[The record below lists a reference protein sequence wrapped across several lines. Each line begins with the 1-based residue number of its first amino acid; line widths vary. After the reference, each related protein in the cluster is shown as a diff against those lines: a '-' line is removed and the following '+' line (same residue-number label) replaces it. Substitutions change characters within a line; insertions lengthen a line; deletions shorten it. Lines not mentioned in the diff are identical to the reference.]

1 MTINLESVE
10 MKSSS
15 SIISQVLSKLKEAET
30 QLKRENIGEDN
41 ITTAKEKS
49 AEGIHLVCH
58 RQKLAKFADSSQLS
72 WKVVQEYE
80 SNPLA
85 EDSDDEKKIFKAEAR
100 AERKVKAIKKT
111 EIKKYSQ

>member
-1 MTINLESVE
+1 
-10 MKSSS
+10 MKTT
-15 SIISQVLSKLKEAET
+15 SQPQKKRVLKVFIWFVTDKL
-30 QLKRENIGEDN
+30 
-41 ITTAKEKS
+41 
-49 AEGIHLVCH
+49 V
-58 RQKLAKFADSSQLS
+58 KLADFSQLG

-80 SNPLA
+80 SNPLV